1 MIEMDDVLGALW
13 LRLGLGE
20 FPDTWG
26 IDWALPA
33 IEALVARSTSIM
45 LKLDGERE
53 RLPWTIVISGGVLGE
68 EFFRTD
74 QESASAALILGLWV
88 VALEG
93 NFE

>member
-1 MIEMDDVLGALW
+1 MDDVLVSLW
-13 LRLGLGE
+13 LRLGLGDLW
-20 FPDTWG
+20 DTSG

-33 IEALVARSTSIM
+33 IEALAARSTSIV

-53 RLPWTIVISGGVLGE
+53 QLRWTIVISGGVMGE

-74 QESASAALILGLWV
+74 QESASAALISGLRV